1 MVQQVPTKGTYLGKP
16 ISSNDTETKT
26 SRSISE
32 SRMGEPKMSDIIEH
46 LNESKWVT
54 QSKLRKGQ
62 SNSTE
67 EVEVGK
73 NKKYN
78 IQNTK

>member
-1 MVQQVPTKGTYLGKP
+1 
-16 ISSNDTETKT
+16 
-26 SRSISE
+26 
-32 SRMGEPKMSDIIEH
+32 MGEPKMSDIIEH